1 MMAEVLTGGVLPCC
15 RPFCPW
21 LAGRWLRGGGGGWH
35 RGAAEAFCGS
45 LIKNEIYLAPAGAL
59 HGMSRQKEST
69 LMVRRKRDR

>member
-1 MMAEVLTGGVLPCC
+1 M
-15 RPFCPW
+15 
-21 LAGRWLRGGGGGWH
+21 RGGGGGWH